1 MDTGAAVWM
10 YGQDWPL
17 QGEIDVRNLAIIK
30 LLIAIVDI
38 FFCLPGQIF
47 EGWND
52 NSRGRATLHTQPG

>member
-30 LLIAIVDI
+30 FLIAIVD
-38 FFCLPGQIF
+38 FFFFFLLSPRSDF
-47 EGWND
+47 
-52 NSRGRATLHTQPG
+52 